1 MLDLPYNPARLAREV
16 LEEYFF
22 REEVDYQ
29 RLEFAG
35 DIQAGSFVS
44 LKNRADNSLRGCI
57 GTIEP
62 CQETLACEVA
72 CNALSAALKDPR
84 FPALR
89 AEELE
94 EVYITVDVLGSQE
107 KVEDR
112 GELNPEEFGVVVVK
126 GNCRGVLLPDLE
138 GVDSVERQLN
148 IAAQKAG
155 LSAREIEQGDFIIYR
170 FPVHRY
176 KEEQQ

>member
-1 MLDLPYNPARLAREV
+1 MLDLPYNPAWLAREV
-16 LEEYFF
+16 LEEYFL
-22 REEVDYQ
+22 RGEVDYE
-29 RLEFAG
+29 RLEFTG

-62 CQETLACEVA
+62 CQDTLAREVA

-84 FPALR
+84 FPALT

-94 EVYITVDVLGSQE
+94 EVYITVDILGSQE
-107 KVEDR
+107 RVEDR
-112 GELNPEEFGVVVVK
+112 GKLNPEEFGVVVVK
-126 GNCRGVLLPDLE
+126 GSRRGVLLPDLE

-155 LSAREIEQGDFIIYR
+155 LSAREIERGNFTIFR
-170 FPVHRY
+170 FPVHRF
-176 KEEQQ
+176 KEDQQ